1 MLNEFTERLKV
12 HLKNDLPGF
21 DAHKIMSPA
30 NRINH
35 KDYIK
40 VVEEKAKK
48 SAVLITLFQEENLI
62 KSVFIKRTDYKGV
75 HSGQISF
82 PGGKFEDTDLTYE
95 NTAKRET
102 LEEIGIEP
110 EKIQIIGSLSKI
122 YIPPSN
128 FLVTPFIGFLNEIP
142 NFKPDPKEVHQVI
155 SFQLDILLSESIIGN
170 KKFTASATGL
180 TIEAPYF
187 SIEGNEVW
195 GATAMILSELKQI
208 IRNTGYFNE

>member
-1 MLNEFTERLKV
+1 MLKEFTERLKV
-12 HLKNDLPGF
+12 QLMNDLPGF

-35 KDYIK
+35 KEYIK
-40 VVEEKAKK
+40 EAEKNAKK

-62 KSVFIKRTDYKGV
+62 KSVIIKRTDYKGI

-82 PGGKFEDTDLTYE
+82 PGGKYEESDLTFE

-110 EKIQIIGSLSKI
+110 DKIEIIGSLSNI

-128 FLVTPFIGFLNEIP
+128 FLVTPFIGFINEIP
-142 NFKPDPKEVHQVI
+142 SFKPDPKEVDQII
-155 SFQLDILLSESIIGN
+155 SFKLDILLSERIIGV
-170 KKFTASATGL
+170 KKFTTSSAGWK
-180 TIEAPYF
+180 IDAPYF